1 MNKENLIHSNIT
13 SSSIMNESIQII
25 GNCVYLHSIDECGNC
40 TQLIGELSE
49 MSEQEKNY
57 YGIK

>member
-1 MNKENLIHSNIT
+1 
-13 SSSIMNESIQII
+13 MNESIQII
-25 GNCVYLHSIDECGNC
+25 GNCVYLHSIDECGHC

-57 YGIK
+57 YKIQ